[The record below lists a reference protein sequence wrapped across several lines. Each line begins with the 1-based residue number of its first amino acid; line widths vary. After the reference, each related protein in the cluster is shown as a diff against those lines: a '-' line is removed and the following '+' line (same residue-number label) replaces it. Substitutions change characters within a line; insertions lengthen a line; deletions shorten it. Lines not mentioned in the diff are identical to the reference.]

1 MRRLV
6 LSALA
11 AGALA
16 AGSAACTPLGLW
28 LYDDPRISV
37 NELTVA
43 LDQSAEPFGVTL
55 RLENP
60 NDFDVT
66 IARVETELSLDGRS
80 VSRATHE
87 QPSTLP
93 DGGDAQV
100 RVPMQTSDSVRQALS
115 AQLATGTHR
124 YLVQGRVTLNTPIG
138 ERRVSFQSSG
148 SGSFQKRG

>member
-11 AGALA
+11 VGALA

-55 RLENP
+55 RFENP

-66 IARVETELSLDGRS
+66 IAKVEAELRFDGRS

-93 DGGDAQV
+93 DGGDAHV
-100 RVPMQTSDSVRQALS
+100 RVQMQTSESVRQELS
-115 AQLATGTHR
+115 ARLASGTHS
-124 YLVQGRVTLNTPIG
+124 YVVQGRATIDTPIG
-138 ERRVSFQSSG
+138 QRRVSFQSRG
-148 SGSFQKRG
+148 AGSFQKRG